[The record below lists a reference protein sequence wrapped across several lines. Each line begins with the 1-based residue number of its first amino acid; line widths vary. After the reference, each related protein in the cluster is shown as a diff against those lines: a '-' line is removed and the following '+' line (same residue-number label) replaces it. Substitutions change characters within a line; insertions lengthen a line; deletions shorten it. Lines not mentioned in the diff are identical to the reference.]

1 MIPLTWEIASRGL
14 TEAGRI
20 LVMLAVGVAVIEAL
34 AYLILHKWLKLKN
47 ALPFMLILPAFIAV
61 VALVIY
67 PFLFNLQLAFSN
79 NRRN

>member
-1 MIPLTWEIASRGL
+1 MSFWYSPDQFPQEAIDVIPLTWEIASRGL

-47 ALPFMLILPAFIAV
+47 ALPDRKSV
-61 VALVIY
+61 V
-67 PFLFNLQLAFSN
+67 
-79 NRRN
+79 